1 MGKGQTLRPSWVLEI
16 YVHDEIFILTS
27 LFGVASGGGGGLGF
41 ILAVF
46 RGAVVGFI
54 FNNICFYGKILY
66 ISLCY
71 LPKISLK

>member
-1 MGKGQTLRPSWVLEI
+1 MMKFDTG
-16 YVHDEIFILTS
+16 YFYLTS
-27 LFGVASGGGGGLGF
+27 LFGVASGGF

>member
-1 MGKGQTLRPSWVLEI
+1 MYMMKFDTG
-16 YVHDEIFILTS
+16 YFYLTS
-27 LFGVASGGGGGLGF
+27 LFGVASGGGGRGGVGF

>member
-1 MGKGQTLRPSWVLEI
+1 MMKFDTGYFYPHV
-16 YVHDEIFILTS
+16 FIW
-27 LFGVASGGGGGLGF
+27 GGEWGGGLGF